1 MKRKTTAIISLALA
15 VSIAA
20 GIAGCSANSK
30 KPDGEYVSSITSQAE
45 NVTDE
50 NGNVIS
56 SEQELTATSANET
69 TKKKKGSIFKKKEKS
84 TTAKPY
90 YVTNINGKKVTT
102 TVAYEKVTNKKGE
115 VVTDKKGKPVTTE
128 LTSATST
135 TKKGETTTKPVQG
148 TTTFTTRNNTGNSS
162 LPEDSLDGNALTE
175 SLAFE
180 LLQSKYPE
188 KWINLFPNYDP
199 NNNGDYA
206 YFAVFTN
213 PDKHTITSVITVDL
227 VTGRANEKNLSTGKI
242 TSINIL

>member
-20 GIAGCSANSK
+20 CIAGCSANNK

-45 NVTDE
+45 TVTDE
-50 NGNVIS
+50 KGNVIP
-56 SEQELTATSANET
+56 SEQELTATTANET
-69 TKKKKGSIFKKKEKS
+69 TKKKTNIFKKKQKA
-84 TTAKPY
+84 TTTKPY

-115 VVTDKKGKPVTTE
+115 NVTDKKGKPVTTE
-128 LTSATST
+128 ITSATST
-135 TKKGETTTKPVQG
+135 TKKGETTTKYVEG
-148 TTTFTTRNNTGNSS
+148 TTTYTTKPKTGVIE
-162 LPEDSLDGNALTE
+162 LPDAPEDDYALSE
-175 SLAFE
+175 SMAFIN
-180 LLQSKYPE
+180 LQANYPE
-188 KWINLFPNYDP
+188 KWINPFPNYDP

-227 VTGRANEKNLSTGKI
+227 VTGRANERNLKTDKV
-242 TSINIL
+242 TSIKVL

>member
-1 MKRKTTAIISLALA
+1 MKRKTTAIISLTLA

-20 GIAGCSANSK
+20 FIAGCSANNK

-45 NVTDE
+45 TVTDE
-50 NGNVIS
+50 KGNVIP
-56 SEQELTATSANET
+56 SEQELTATTANET
-69 TKKKKGSIFKKKEKS
+69 TKKKTNIFKKKQKS
-84 TTAKPY
+84 TTTKPY

-128 LTSATST
+128 ITSATST
-135 TKKGETTTKPVQG
+135 TKKGETTTKYVEG
-148 TTTFTTRNNTGNSS
+148 TTTYTTRNAGGNSS
-162 LPEDSLDGNALTE
+162 LPEDSFDDYALSE
-175 SLAFE
+175 SMAFIN
-180 LLQSKYPE
+180 LQANYPE

-227 VTGRANEKNLSTGKI
+227 VTGRANEKNLATGKI

>member
-1 MKRKTTAIISLALA
+1 MKRKTTAIISLSLA

-20 GIAGCSANSK
+20 CIAGCSANNK

-45 NVTDE
+45 TVTDE
-50 NGNVIS
+50 KGNVIP
-56 SEQELTATSANET
+56 SEQELTATTANET
-69 TKKKKGSIFKKKEKS
+69 TKKKTNIFKKKQKA
-84 TTAKPY
+84 TTTKPY

-128 LTSATST
+128 ITSATST
-135 TKKGETTTKPVQG
+135 TKKGEKTTKHYEG
-148 TTTFTTRNNTGNSS
+148 TTTYTTRNAGGNST
-162 LPEDSLDGNALTE
+162 LPEDSFDDYALSE
-175 SLAFE
+175 SMAFIN
-180 LLQSKYPE
+180 LQANYPE

-227 VTGRANEKNLSTGKI
+227 VTGRANEKNLATGKI

>member
-1 MKRKTTAIISLALA
+1 MKRKTTAIISLTLA

-20 GIAGCSANSK
+20 CIAGCSANNK

-45 NVTDE
+45 TVTDE
-50 NGNVIS
+50 KGNVIP
-56 SEQELTATSANET
+56 SEQELTATTANET
-69 TKKKKGSIFKKKEKS
+69 TKKKVNIFKKKQKA
-84 TTAKPY
+84 TTTKPY

-128 LTSATST
+128 ITSATST
-135 TKKGETTTKPVQG
+135 TKKGETTTKYVQG
-148 TTTFTTRNNTGNSS
+148 TTTYTTKHTNGVIE
-162 LPEDSLDGNALTE
+162 LPDAPEDDNELSE

-227 VTGRANEKNLSTGKI
+227 VTGRANEKNLATGKI

>member
-20 GIAGCSANSK
+20 CIAGCSANNK

-45 NVTDE
+45 TVTDE
-50 NGNVIS
+50 KGNVIP
-56 SEQELTATSANET
+56 SEQELTATTANET
-69 TKKKKGSIFKKKEKS
+69 TKKKINIFKKKEKA
-84 TTAKPY
+84 TTTKPY

-128 LTSATST
+128 ITSATST
-135 TKKGETTTKPVQG
+135 TKKGETTTKYVEG
-148 TTTFTTRNNTGNSS
+148 TTTYTTKPKTGVIE
-162 LPEDSLDGNALTE
+162 LPDAPVDDYALSE
-175 SLAFE
+175 SMAFIN
-180 LLQSKYPE
+180 LQAKYPE

-227 VTGRANEKNLSTGKI
+227 VTGRANEKNLATGKI

>member
-50 NGNVIS
+50 NGNTV
-56 SEQELTATSANET
+56 SEGQEPTTTANET
-69 TKKKKGSIFKKKEKS
+69 TKKKKISIFKKKEKS
-84 TTAKPY
+84 TTSKPY

-102 TVAYEKVTNKKGE
+102 TVAYEKITNKKGE

-128 LTSATST
+128 ITSATST
-135 TKKGETTTKPVQG
+135 TNKGETTTKPVQG
-148 TTTFTTRNNTGNSS
+148 TTTYTTKPTNGVIE
-162 LPEDSLDGNALTE
+162 LPDAPEDDNALSE
-175 SLAFE
+175 SMAFTY
-180 LLQSKYPE
+180 LQANYPE
-188 KWINLFPNYDP
+188 KWINPFPNYDP

-227 VTGRANEKNLSTGKI
+227 VTGRANEKNLATGKI